1 MDQNYHTAMYGT
13 KQQLTLPFV
22 ISGNNLKERDLKTEE
37 EISGERTWV
46 LEIGLRPVLFA
57 LLFGVTIHFQHL
69 ELE

>member
-1 MDQNYHTAMYGT
+1 MYGT
-13 KQQLTLPFV
+13 RQQLKLPFV

-37 EISGERTWV
+37 ETSGERTWV
-46 LEIGLRPVLFA
+46 LETGLRPVLFA